1 MKNEANSALRIQI
14 LEKDKAKQIQ
24 RMNDR
29 IYAEDVMARV
39 NSLENVE
46 QRRANEKQQK
56 SRDYYD
62 SLSQQI
68 KTDKQRK
75 KYDILMSEHE
85 RRVND
90 RNIKAYE
97 MMDAGGMESGF
108 QQLGSNYQ

>member
-46 QRRANEKQQK
+46 QRRANEKQKK
-56 SRDYYD
+56 SKDYYD

-97 MMDAGGMESGF
+97 MMDAGGMENGV
-108 QQLGSNYQ
+108 QQLGSHYQ